1 MPNNKK
7 ENNRRNQKVSELE
20 LQKTE
25 SDDIMEIPTPK
36 SSTEL
41 SQREED
47 EEGNKSIEKT
57 FTNANITIL
66 TEVNNKRNLFPKII
80 NEAKMLKDLIF
91 VNKTF
96 ENKEKKKKKLEKCI
110 KRVIFFLLIVAC
122 CSLLYILMNDF
133 KFIKSDN

>member
-1 MPNNKK
+1 MSQNP
-7 ENNRRNQKVSELE
+7 KVSKLD

-25 SDDIMEIPTPK
+25 SDNILDIPTPK
-36 SSTEL
+36 STAVLCQE
-41 SQREED
+41 

-57 FTNANITIL
+57 LTNANITIL
-66 TEVNNKRNLFPKII
+66 TENSNKGNLFPKII

-110 KRVIFFLLIVAC
+110 KRVIFFLLVVAS
-122 CSLLYILMNDF
+122 CSLLYILVNDF
-133 KFIKSDN
+133 KLIKSDN

>member
-1 MPNNKK
+1 MSQNP
-7 ENNRRNQKVSELE
+7 KVSKLD

-25 SDDIMEIPTPK
+25 NDIILDIPTPK
-36 SSTEL
+36 STTVL
-41 SQREED
+41 CQGAEE

-57 FTNANITIL
+57 LTNANITIL
-66 TEVNNKRNLFPKII
+66 TENSNKGNLFPKII

-110 KRVIFFLLIVAC
+110 KRVIFFLLVVAC
-122 CSLLYILMNDF
+122 CSLLYILVNDF
-133 KFIKSDN
+133 KLIKSDN